1 MGGAEKVIPA
11 YIEPRNNPNIPNEQ
25 KQIFADRM
33 TEQAKVDRP
42 PQNQLVNLQ
51 VYQPPQKPREP
62 KALDPISFMP
72 SYTTNP
78 YFPPQ
83 MGMSYL
89 HPPFVMAGMGG
100 MMPQMPIIKNYHIA
114 TDGPADSHTK
124 LNMIYED
131 VLPAKYVSTSGTT
144 LGERLTQLN
153 FVRTVMF
160 SSGDGSNMNL
170 SGGTSDSLLEHVK
183 FLELNPYNTYK
194 FSSNPY
200 RGLPDGFLIYRSCY
214 PIRQNEV
221 DSKTMCARNSMGV
234 NIRIYKLTEG
244 GYLLHRTDK
253 SKYHEYDQWRDI
265 AYYEFIRE
273 HIIKRK
279 VCPNFVALYGYYICE
294 NSGIDFIKVSELRNE
309 GAPVQSI
316 EQPVLKTT
324 KVEIGDA
331 LDTNVSSMLTVRDT
345 RSTAIVEPKYTE
357 KTQDLDEYTGK
368 ALVGMTESANYNLF
382 GWASRTYQIEGNI
395 KRMINTG
402 YHPDKTWM
410 SIFFQL
416 MVALYVLQIN
426 GVVLSNFSL
435 ENNVYI
441 KDVFTGGAVT
451 AHWKYRVDGIDYY
464 IPNYGYILMVD
475 SNYKDL
481 DSFTPTQ
488 FIKGVKVDKKMD
500 GSIFGEGN
508 SINDKDLKQKS
519 FEMFKRAFDADN
531 FGQDFVNSG
540 GSKPPSD
547 VLRVLNLIK
556 AECSTDREYS
566 IGKYIEKYMRMFLN
580 NRVGTYLKE
589 SEVANIRRDDLR
601 EFTKG
606 NILVHEEGS
615 GQYRF
620 VVFMETVDG
629 IAKIL
634 TKGEHTDVDVID
646 KTTPVT
652 TLISYSKAE
661 PIAQNFKISEASLND
676 DDLLETYV
684 IVGK

>member
-11 YIEPRNNPNIPNEQ
+11 YIEPRNNPSIPNEQ
-25 KQIFADRM
+25 KQIFAERM
-33 TEQAKVDRP
+33 NDQAKTDRP
-42 PQNQLVNLQ
+42 PQNQLINLQ

-62 KALDPISFMP
+62 KAMDPLSFMP

-89 HPPFVMAGMGG
+89 HPPFMMAG

-114 TDGPADSHTK
+114 TDGPADSHVK

-131 VLPAKYVSTSGTT
+131 VLPTKYVSTSGTT

-160 SSGDGSNMNL
+160 TSGDGSNMNL
-170 SGGTSDSLLEHVK
+170 SGGSSDSLLEHVK

-214 PIRQNEV
+214 PIRQNEM
-221 DSKTMCARNSMGV
+221 DSKTICARNSMGV

-244 GYLLHRTDK
+244 AYMLHRTDK
-253 SKYHEYDQWRDI
+253 TKYHEYDQWRDI

-279 VCPNFVALYGYYICE
+279 ICPNFVALYGYYICE
-294 NSGIDFIKVSELRNE
+294 NSGIDFIKVAELRNE
-309 GAPVQSI
+309 GTPTESTEKTAPKISI
-316 EQPVLKTT
+316 E
-324 KVEIGDA
+324 DA
-331 LDTNVSSMLTVRDT
+331 LDKYVSSMTVVQKGVT
-345 RSTAIVEPKYTE
+345 GAEVAVPQYTE
-357 KTQDLDEYTGK
+357 KAPDMNEYTGK

-402 YHPDKTWM
+402 YHPEKTWM
-410 SIFFQL
+410 SILFQL

-426 GVVLSNFSL
+426 GVVLNNFSL

-441 KDVFTGGAVT
+441 KDVTSGGAVT
-451 AHWKYRVDGIDYY
+451 AHWKYKVNGIDYY

-488 FIKGVKVDKKMD
+488 FIKSSHLGKKID

-508 SINDKDLKQKS
+508 SISDKDIKQKT

-531 FGQDFVNSG
+531 FGQDFVNNG

-556 AECSTDREYS
+556 TECEADKNYS
-566 IGKYIEKYMRMFLN
+566 IGIYIEKYMRIFLN

-589 SEVANIRRDDLR
+589 QEITNIRRDDMR
-601 EFTKG
+601 DFSKG

-620 VVFMETVDG
+620 VVFMGTTDG
-629 IAKIL
+629 TAKIL
-634 TKGEHTDVDVID
+634 TKSEHTDVDIID
-646 KTTPVT
+646 KPVPVT
-652 TLISYSKAE
+652 ALLSYSKAE
-661 PIAQNFKISEASLND
+661 SIAQNFKISEASLND

-684 IVGK
+684 IMGK